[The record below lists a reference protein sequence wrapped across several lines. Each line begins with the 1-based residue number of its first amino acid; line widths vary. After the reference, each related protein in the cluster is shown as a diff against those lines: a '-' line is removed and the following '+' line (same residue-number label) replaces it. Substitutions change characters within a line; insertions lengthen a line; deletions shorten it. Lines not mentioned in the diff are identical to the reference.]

1 MSIYLHDI
9 PLPEAKERLQKA
21 LADIGCWDVLGKE
34 IIPLNEDAVG
44 RVLSNSIWAKISSP
58 HYHSSAMDGFSVRS
72 KDTVGASQ
80 TQPKTLIYGSEA
92 QYVDTG
98 DPLPAWANAVIMI
111 ENVEPLDQDGQPAED
126 PRKPTE
132 IRIRSA
138 VPPWHHVRL
147 IGEDMVATQLI
158 LPSGHQIRP
167 VDLGAVAGCG
177 HELIKVARK
186 PKVVIIPTGTELIS
200 IGETLEPGKIIEYN
214 SLVLAAQI
222 NTWGG
227 VAIRYQIVPDDF
239 DLIREQV
246 LKAAKDADLI
256 LLNAG
261 SSAGSEDFSARVIES
276 VGQLM
281 VHGVAVRPGHP
292 VIIGMV
298 DRKVAAY
305 KKDDSSNND
314 NDGSPRLQTPPQVPI
329 IGVPGYPVSAALTGE
344 IFIEPV
350 ISKWL
355 GCSPNQPVEIEA
367 VLTRKMTSP
376 AGDDDYCRMV
386 VGRVG
391 ERILASP
398 LPKASG
404 SISSLVRAD
413 GILVIPRGSQGY
425 PSGEQVKVRLNRS
438 REEIEKTIFATGS
451 HDLTLDLIAQFL
463 ASKGLRL
470 VSTNVGS
477 IAGLVSIQRGETHL
491 AGSHLLDPETGEYN
505 LTYIQQYL
513 PSVPVRVI
521 SLVKR
526 EQGLMVLQGN
536 PKGINSL
543 LDLIRDDIVYI
554 NRQRGSGTRVLLDY
568 HLKKLKV
575 DGIQIRGYDQEE
587 YTHLGVAAAIASGRC
602 DCGMGI
608 QAATVGFGLDFIPMY
623 QERYDLVIPLEFADT
638 ELLTPLYEVL
648 KDKNFQRIVAD
659 MPGYNIETMGKVVA
673 ESE

>member
-1 MSIYLHDI
+1 
-9 PLPEAKERLQKA
+9 
-21 LADIGCWDVLGKE
+21 
-34 IIPLNEDAVG
+34 
-44 RVLSNSIWAKISSP
+44 
-58 HYHSSAMDGFSVRS
+58 MDGFSVCS

-80 TQPKTLIYGSEA
+80 TQPKTLIYGSET

-98 DPLPAWANAVIMI
+98 DPLPAWTNAVIMI
-111 ENVEPLDQDGQPAED
+111 ENVEPLDQFGQPAED

-132 IRIRSA
+132 IRIRTA

-147 IGEDMVATQLI
+147 IGEDMVATQLV
-158 LPSGHQIRP
+158 LPSGHLLRP
-167 VDLGAVAGCG
+167 IDLGAIAGCG
-177 HELIKVARK
+177 HDSIKVARK
-186 PKVVIIPTGTELIS
+186 PKVVIIPTGSELITT
-200 IGETLEPGKIIEYN
+200 GETLGPGKIIEYN
-214 SLVLAAQI
+214 SLVLAAQVKK
-222 NTWGG
+222 WGG
-227 VAIRYQIVPDDF
+227 VAIRYQIIPDDF

-246 LKAAKDADLI
+246 LKAAEDADLI

-261 SSAGSEDFSARVIES
+261 SSAGSEDYSAHVIES

-298 DRKVAAY
+298 DRQVAAH
-305 KKDDSSNND
+305 KKEESSNND
-314 NDGSPRLQTPPQVPI
+314 NDESPFLPTPPKIPI

-355 GCSPNQPVEIEA
+355 GFSSNQPVEIEA
-367 VLTRKMTSP
+367 FLTRKMTSP

-391 ERILASP
+391 DRILASP
-398 LPKASG
+398 LSKASG

-413 GILVIPRGSQGY
+413 GILVIPRGLQGH
-425 PSGEQVKVRLNRS
+425 PSGEQVKVRLYRS

-463 ASKGLRL
+463 ASRGSRL

-477 IAGLVSIQRGETHL
+477 LAGLVSIRRGETHI

-526 EQGLMVLQGN
+526 DQGLMVLQGN
-536 PKGINSL
+536 PKGIFSL
-543 LDLIRDDIVYI
+543 VDLIRDDVIYI

-575 DGIQIRGYDQEE
+575 DSSQIRGYDQEE
-587 YTHLGVAAAIASGRC
+587 FTHLGVAAAIASGRG

-608 QAATVGFGLDFIPMY
+608 QAASVGFGLDFIPLY
-623 QERYDLVIPLEFADT
+623 QERYDLVIPQEFVET
-638 ELLTPLYEVL
+638 ELLIPLYEVL
-648 KDKNFQRIVAD
+648 NDKNFQKIVAD
-659 MPGYNIETMGKVVA
+659 MPGYKIETMGKVI
-673 ESE
+673 SETE